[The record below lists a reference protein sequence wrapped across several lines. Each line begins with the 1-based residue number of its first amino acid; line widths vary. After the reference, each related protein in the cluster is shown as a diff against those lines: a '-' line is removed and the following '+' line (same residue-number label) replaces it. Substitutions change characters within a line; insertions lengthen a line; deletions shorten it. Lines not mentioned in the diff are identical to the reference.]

1 MNAGKPPPF
10 VFFLDM
16 KNIAIKEN
24 HLYKKTYDG
33 GKKSAGSYCVI
44 YCLKDKKAYLL
55 KKQHPEKKTVNRI
68 GLTVG
73 KKIGGAVQRNRVK
86 RVLRAAFAECE
97 RELELKKGYLIV
109 IAARGAALEA
119 RSTEIAAEMK
129 RQLARVGLCAENTQ
143 GEES

>member
-1 MNAGKPPPF
+1 MNAGKPPSF

-73 KKIGGAVQRNRVK
+73 KKIGGAVQRNRAK
-86 RVLRAAFAECE
+86 RIIRAGLRML
-97 RELELKKGYLIV
+97 RETETLKTGKLIV
-109 IAARGAALEA
+109 ISARPTIVGK
-119 RSTEIAAEMK
+119 SSKDIKAELLRAMNK
-129 RQLARVGLCAENTQ
+129 LGMLENTA
-143 GEES
+143 E